1 MGFRTLMDDQRLLVL
16 IILKSLGLYHM
27 GLPFILME
35 LKVMELKVTMEKP
48 HSKIIF
54 PLKQPF
60 TSAVPLT
67 PEGI

>member
-1 MGFRTLMDDQRLLVL
+1 
-16 IILKSLGLYHM
+16 M

-35 LKVMELKVTMEKP
+35 LKVMELKVTMENP